1 MIERSL
7 ARTFLLA
14 LLTIGCARAAAPL
27 RGELAPDRRLPQL
40 AVAPGHRHIVFR
52 WEYEEGEIA
61 ARGEGSFRVAAP
73 DSVRV
78 DFFLGGGLGSGGAVL
93 IGNELRSARQ
103 EMVKRYLPP
112 TPLMWAVFNR
122 LAIPALPD
130 TVIRTDGD
138 ILRGD
143 VGRPAQWRVTTR
155 GDSIVGLEHIS
166 GSRIAETLTK
176 SGADILYEAPGARR
190 KLRLTIIRQ
199 QEVGPF
205 DASIWSL

>member
-1 MIERSL
+1 MNQR
-7 ARTFLLA
+7 RLLA
-14 LLTIGCARAAAPL
+14 AIALVAAACAPAAAPL
-27 RGELAPDRRLPQL
+27 RGVLAPERRLPEL
-40 AVAPGHRHIVFR
+40 AVAPGHRLIAFK

-61 ARGEGSFRVAAP
+61 ARGEGTFRVAPP

-78 DFFLGGGLGSGGAVL
+78 DFFLGGGLGSGGAIL
-93 IGNELRSARQ
+93 IGESLRSAARQ
-103 EMVKRYLPP
+103 DLVKRYIPP
-112 TPLMWAVFNR
+112 APLMWAVFNR

-130 TVIRTDGD
+130 TVIRIEGD

-143 VGRPAQWRVTTR
+143 VGRPAEWRVTAR

-166 GSRIAETLTK
+166 GTRIAETLTK
-176 SGADILYEAPGARR
+176 SGSSIFYEAPGARR
-190 KLRLTIIRQ
+190 KLRLTIVRQ